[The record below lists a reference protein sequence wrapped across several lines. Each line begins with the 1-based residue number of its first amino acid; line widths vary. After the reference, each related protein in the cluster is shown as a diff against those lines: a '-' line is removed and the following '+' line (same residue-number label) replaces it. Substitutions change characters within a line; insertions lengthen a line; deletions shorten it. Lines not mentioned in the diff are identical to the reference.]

1 MRVACLLLLGFMP
14 LFMFCQT
21 TFQTDHREVHFYDTL
36 EKYTYVIIGLEP
48 IDNSHTRF
56 KDAFGASGFFI
67 RHTNNRL
74 FLVSAYHVFTG
85 CPMYP
90 NDSTYHPEYLKIW
103 YPDTSDLYRFV
114 LVPLTAY
121 INKPCKT
128 ASETADV
135 EAMDVTTY
143 FRKINIFSIEHMAPT
158 FCQNTPDTIEEEP
171 VACYGLISDSTG
183 KSLPKEGQRRQPLTG
198 YTSFFITIPVDSFD
212 TPGKYYL
219 TVRPAFKSGY
229 SGAPVFRIRSDSL
242 HTKAIEF
249 AGIQVSNSKDTSE
262 KRSHSLVVKPTGLLQ
277 RLTMHTP
284 PY

>member
-14 LFMFCQT
+14 LFMYCQT
-21 TFQTDHREVHFYDTL
+21 TFPTDHREGHFYDTL
-36 EKYTYVIIGLEP
+36 EKYTYVIVSLEA
-48 IDNSHTRF
+48 DSSHKGFKEVANS
-56 KDAFGASGFFI
+56 SGFFI
-67 RHTNNRL
+67 RDANNRL

-90 NDSTYHPEYLKIW
+90 GETPLHPERLKIW
-103 YPDTSDLYRFV
+103 YPDNHNKYRSV

-121 INKPCKT
+121 IDKPCKM
-128 ASETADV
+128 AKDTADV
-135 EAMDVTTY
+135 DTMDVTTY
-143 FRKINIFSIEHMAPT
+143 FKDRKVFSIEHMVPLSQQKPQDIPERDA
-158 FCQNTPDTIEEEP
+158 
-171 VACYGLISDSTG
+171 VVCYALFSDSTG
-183 KSLPKEGQRRQPLTG
+183 KSLPKEGRRRQPLTG
-198 YTSFFITIPVDSFD
+198 YTSFFITIPADSFD